1 MVKLEQNHLSANNFQ
16 VIRRCR
22 RRRRP
27 RAKSRRRRRRRRRRV
42 ASPSVSPVAI
52 HLWLVNPKLFYGF
65 CS

>member
-16 VIRRCR
+16 VIRRR
-22 RRRRP
+22 RRR
-27 RAKSRRRRRRRRRRV
+27 AKSRRRRRRRRV